1 MSLPAPLIT
10 TLREW
15 LTQQPA
21 AADGERGGCSGGGRS
36 AKGVVM
42 SHTAAVWGRG
52 LEPMR
57 GPRDLVTGD
66 SALGYPY
73 FDPLEGGSES
83 EARSGT
89 GISLR

>member
-1 MSLPAPLIT
+1 M
-10 TLREW
+10 
-15 LTQQPA
+15 
-21 AADGERGGCSGGGRS
+21 
-36 AKGVVM
+36 VM
-42 SHTAAVWGRG
+42 SHTAAVGGRG

-66 SALGYPY
+66 SALGYPH

-89 GISLR
+89 RISLR